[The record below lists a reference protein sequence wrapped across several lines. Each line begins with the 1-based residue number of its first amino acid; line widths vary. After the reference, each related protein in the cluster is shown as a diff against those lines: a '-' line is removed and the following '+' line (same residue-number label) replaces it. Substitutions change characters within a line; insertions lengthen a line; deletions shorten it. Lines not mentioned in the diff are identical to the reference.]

1 MHWYSADL
9 AAPAGVSWSRRGA
22 LAAGLVLL
30 GPSRLRAA
38 PLDWA
43 ERRDFDNRVE
53 GRLNVP
59 YGRAGLELAS
69 FTRGEVDFKPA
80 AAAELYVRFFLPAD
94 APPVQLVAHEL
105 NPTTF
110 YWMEAKQRR
119 WTADRWNRFGPWQ
132 TAPVLARL
140 ALDGSRIGVLVWLG
154 DPADRRLAPATVEAS
169 SAADPAGAD
178 YVVQLRSG
186 RSIDEYGW
194 TLASLADPGFRRRG
208 GGGDHVEGEP
218 FPIRLPT
225 AGLPPGDMRLT
236 VSARWSSSADGTA
249 EEYRFFHP
257 RGA

>member
-1 MHWYSADL
+1 MHRHRAD
-9 AAPAGVSWSRRGA
+9 PATPAEVSWSRRSV
-22 LAAGLVLL
+22 LAASIVLL
-30 GPSRLRAA
+30 APSRLRAA
-38 PLDWA
+38 SLNWA

-59 YGRAGLELAS
+59 YGSAGLELAS
-69 FTRGEVDFKPA
+69 FTRGDVAFKPA
-80 AAAELYVRFFLPAD
+80 AAVELYVRFFLPAD
-94 APPVQLVAHEL
+94 APPVQLIAHEL

-132 TAPVLARL
+132 TEPVLARL
-140 ALDGSRIGVLVWLG
+140 ALDGSLIGVLVWLG
-154 DPADRRLAPATVEAS
+154 DPANRRLAPATVEAS
-169 SAADPAGAD
+169 SAADPGGAD

-186 RSIDEYGW
+186 RSIAEYGW
-194 TLASLADPGFRRRG
+194 TLASRADPGFRHRG

-236 VSARWSSSADGTA
+236 VSARWRWSPGGAT

-257 RGA
+257 HGA